1 MHFFNCFA
9 SVLCW
14 VLALGLGAL
23 AGAFLLGFASTL
35 FSPLF
40 DAGFNLGERIASK
53 LREPDAEA
61 RA

>member
-1 MHFFNCFA
+1 MSGLLKFTGPC
-9 SVLCW
+9 L
-14 VLALGLGAL
+14 LGLGAL

-40 DAGFNLGERIASK
+40 DAGFSLGERVASNPS
-53 LREPDAEA
+53 EPDAEA